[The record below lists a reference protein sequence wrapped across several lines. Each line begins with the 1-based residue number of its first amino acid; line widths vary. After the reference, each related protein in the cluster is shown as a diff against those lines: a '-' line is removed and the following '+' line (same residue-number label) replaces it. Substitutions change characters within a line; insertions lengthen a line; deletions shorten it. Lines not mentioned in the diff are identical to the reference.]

1 MPYKPTGKKAGRPK
15 KTPTKTPTPVPA
27 QVEPPEIDPRAV
39 LAEIAADKEA
49 PAGARVQAYDPEA
62 LQLTLLGRPGQ
73 PPAQSDDEPPMDEVT
88 RRALAIMQRS
98 GRPN

>member
-1 MPYKPTGKKAGRPK
+1 MPYKPTGKKAGRPR
-15 KTPTKTPTPVPA
+15 KTPTKTATPKLAP
-27 QVEPPEIDPRAV
+27 VEPVEIDPRAV

-49 PAGARVQAYDPEA
+49 PAGARVQAAKA
-62 LQLTLLGRPGQ
+62 LMGRPGQ
-73 PPAQSDDEPPMDEVT
+73 PPAQPDDEPPMDEVT